1 MPLYFSQDDR
11 SRKSGEALTPSNMVS
26 ETCSMQNQY
35 TDGTQIHDTSE
46 HHSKWP
52 KTWRAYACWLGCFFL
67 MFNSWG
73 LVNAYGTFSSY
84 YVGHSLKSVDQLQLN
99 LIGSTQSLFVLLLS
113 APVGR
118 LLDAGHFRYVLG
130 TGAFLV
136 PFGMF
141 MLSVAHPN
149 SESGTANFITIWS
162 TQGLVVGLGMACYFV
177 SSSQIAATWFPD
189 HRALA
194 VGVVACGASI
204 AGVVYPTM
212 LRYLIDALGFNEA
225 VRCVAALVTITSIYS
240 FIFATPNPAKEK
252 RSPKSYLAL
261 ETWIDPEALRNRSFC
276 WFTVAVAFL
285 FFGFYPV
292 FFNLEEW
299 AAVSGFGTRGG
310 STLPVHIKSQT
321 SQPLQTFWLLTIMNG
336 ASTLGRLTMSAFGDK
351 TGPLNMHY
359 VATAISSLLILIL
372 WTLSK
377 SLASAIAFCV
387 LFGAFSGAVIGLP
400 PASISNILKHSYT
413 TLETM
418 EYKTSKLGQWTGMM
432 YTAAAIPSLAGPII
446 AGHLVSTYS
455 TYITVQM
462 WAGANLAISAICMFV
477 AQMYLPSLPA
487 DYKQIEAAAKR
498 EATRISQLRL
508 VDSTLSMAQSGT
520 VDTRNTLSRQVSK
533 EKIEEEE
540 RGAFAP
546 GRAV

>member
-1 MPLYFSQDDR
+1 
-11 SRKSGEALTPSNMVS
+11 
-26 ETCSMQNQY
+26 
-35 TDGTQIHDTSE
+35 
-46 HHSKWP
+46 
-52 KTWRAYACWLGCFFL
+52 

-84 YVGHSLKSVDQLQLN
+84 YVGHSLKSVDQLELN
-99 LIGSTQSLFVLLLS
+99 LIGSTESLFVLLLS
-113 APVGR
+113 APMGR
-118 LLDAGHFRYVLG
+118 LLDAGHFRFVLG
-130 TGAFLV
+130 GGAFLV

-149 SESGTANFITIWS
+149 SEDGVGNFGSIWS

-177 SSSQIAATWFPD
+177 ASSQIAATWFPD

-212 LRYLIDALGFNEA
+212 LRYLIDALGFNNA
-225 VRCVAALVTITSIYS
+225 VRCVAGLVTITSLFS

-261 ETWIDPEALRNRSFC
+261 DTWIDPEAIRNKSFC

-299 AAVSGFGTRGG
+299 AAVSGFGVRDGQTV
-310 STLPVHIKSQT
+310 PIKPQT
-321 SQPLQTFWLLTIMNG
+321 STMNPLKTFWLLTIMNG
-336 ASTLGRLTMSAFGDK
+336 ASTIGRLTMSAFGDK

-372 WTLSK
+372 WTLAR
-377 SLASAIAFCV
+377 SLASALAFCI
-387 LFGAFSGAVIGLP
+387 LFGMTSGAVIGLP
-400 PASISNILKHSYT
+400 PASISNILKHSYVT
-413 TLETM
+413 FDTIDF
-418 EYKTSKLGQWTGMM
+418 KTSKLGQWTGMM
-432 YTAAAIPSLAGPII
+432 YTFAAIPSLAGPII
-446 AGHLVSTYS
+446 AGHLVSRYE

-462 WAGANLAISAICMFV
+462 WAGINLALSAVCMFV
-477 AQMYLPSLPA
+477 ARLYLPGLPVDYA
-487 DYKQIEAAAKR
+487 DVE
-498 EATRISQLRL
+498 
-508 VDSTLSMAQSGT
+508 
-520 VDTRNTLSRQVSK
+520 
-533 EKIEEEE
+533 
-540 RGAFAP
+540 
-546 GRAV
+546 RAVKMERKRLGELRAGCDSEVTVEEGSGERRVGCGEKVGGEGRSVV